1 LVGKFL
7 TAPDSLLVMVMLTFG
22 TAAPE
27 GSVTVPTMV
36 ACCARAASEKTART
50 TQPSNAVRRGNLLL
64 TERDNLEF
72 DVELIDLTP
81 HPRDFGS
88 ATVTVHSEVFQWS
101 AAIPTLRKSHMTT
114 QASASRKYR
123 YCCARP
129 WSALTGGVPALLA
142 PFW

>member
-1 LVGKFL
+1 
-7 TAPDSLLVMVMLTFG
+7 MVMLTLG

-50 TQPSNAVRRGNLLL
+50 TQQSNAVRKGNLLL

-72 DVELIDLTP
+72 NLELIDLTP

-88 ATVTVHSEVFQWS
+88 ATVSVHSEVFGWS
-101 AAIPTLRKSHMTT
+101 AAIPTLRKFHMTT
-114 QASASRKYR
+114 ARQHQEKIVIPRSLAASQSNNVAASMPLPLRVSGLKRLSEAY
-123 YCCARP
+123 
-129 WSALTGGVPALLA
+129 
-142 PFW
+142 F

>member
-1 LVGKFL
+1 
-7 TAPDSLLVMVMLTFG
+7 MVMLTLG

-50 TQPSNAVRRGNLLL
+50 TQHSNAVRRNLLL
-64 TERDNLEF
+64 TVRDNPEF

-88 ATVTVHSEVFQWS
+88 ATDTVHSEVFQWS
-101 AAIPTLRKSHMTT
+101 AAIPTSRKSHMTT
-114 QASASRKYR
+114 
-123 YCCARP
+123 AR
-129 WSALTGGVPALLA
+129 
-142 PFW
+142 